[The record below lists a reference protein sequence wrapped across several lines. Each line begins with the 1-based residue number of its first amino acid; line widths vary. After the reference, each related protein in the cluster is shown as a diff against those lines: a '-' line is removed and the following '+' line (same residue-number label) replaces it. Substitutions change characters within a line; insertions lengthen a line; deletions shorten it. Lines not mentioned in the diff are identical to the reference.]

1 MTARA
6 FPGIFRDRAQ
16 AGLVSI
22 LNGVGGPPM
31 GDDLNDRIAKAQAEL
46 DAQAG
51 PSKNAISGP
60 GMGLGFRMAAD
71 FVAAILVGA
80 LLGWGFDALLHS
92 SPWGLIVCL
101 MLGFITGVWNVV
113 RTANSAAKA
122 GKPEGK

>member
-1 MTARA
+1 
-6 FPGIFRDRAQ
+6 
-16 AGLVSI
+16 
-22 LNGVGGPPM
+22 M

-46 DAQAG
+46 NAQAG

-101 MLGFITGVWNVV
+101 LLGFITGVWNVV
-113 RTANSAAKA
+113 RTANSASKA
-122 GKPEGK
+122 DKPEGK